1 MHRIAATPGGW
12 NPQAEGVIFIEQT
25 PAPIIF
31 LTAADTDIQ
40 TLAASTSQLPDGFP
54 ALRVVN
60 LLQLQQQLTID
71 TYTENVLAFAQVII
85 VRLLGGSSYWSY
97 GLEVVQETIQQ
108 TGAALVVLPGDDRP
122 DPDLISHSTVT
133 LTVVNQL
140 WRYLTEGGVENFV
153 NALKFTA
160 DVCLGHSYNP
170 PPPQPVPRV
179 GLYPWGKGTKDWG
192 VGARNFS
199 NSIASGQTEPHFTSP
214 QPLTP
219 TRPKVGILFYRAHY
233 LAGNTAPIDAL
244 CQALV
249 KRQLE
254 PVPIFVSSLRD
265 SDVQAELLSYFQP
278 KEAQGIGLLLNTTS
292 FSLAKLDT
300 ETPQLEL
307 WSRLDVPVLQVILS
321 GGTVEL
327 WNSEFQGLTPR
338 DTAMNVALPEV
349 DGRIISRA
357 VSFKSVQTRNP
368 LLETDVVVY
377 EPVSDRI
384 EFVADL
390 AASWVQLRHT
400 PPSERRIALILAN
413 YPTRDGRL
421 ANGVGLDTPASCIGV
436 LKALQQ
442 AGYRLLDI
450 PQTGDEL
457 IQRLTAGVTNDP
469 EGRELRAV
477 GQQLSLEEYQQYFE
491 TLPSEVHKGISDRW
505 GFPFGT
511 NHRDAEYAEEEGGVG
526 ECGSFAIP
534 GIQLGDVFVG
544 IQPARGYDI
553 DPSLNYHAPDLEP
566 PHAYLAF
573 YYWLRQHFGAQAVV
587 HVGKHGNLEWL
598 PGKSVALSANCYPEV
613 ALGAMPHL
621 YPFIV
626 NDPGEGSQAKRR
638 SQAVIIDH
646 LTPPMTR
653 AELYGPLQQLEGL
666 IDEYYEAQ
674 SLDPSR
680 LPVIRD
686 RITQLV
692 VQEQLHRDLGIEVE
706 AGVEEFLTR
715 ADGYLC
721 ELKEAQIRD
730 GLHIFG
736 QCPEGRQLR
745 DLIVA
750 IARHPGNGRIGLTRA
765 LAEDR
770 GWDFD
775 PLTADPAAR
784 LKVEGLQEEL
794 MVGRLKVEGSEDN
807 LQPANHQII
816 GDVIEELEEQAAQ
829 LVEELISNFNHRW
842 TQMNTDKTDIE
853 EGRRQEA
860 EGRRFLSDGDSTPT
874 SREQRIGDG
883 VSDPCSLRSQAEDEG
898 IPSASCP
905 LPSAFS
911 DQDSSS
917 SICVHPRASAVKKIQ
932 IPPIGDATKGELDW
946 ICDRLLP
953 ALQQTHQEITQ
964 LLRGLDG
971 RYVPSGP
978 SGAPTRGRPEVLP
991 TGRNFYSVDIR
1002 AIPTE
1007 TAWDVGRKAA
1017 EVLVERY
1024 TQENGEYP
1032 KTLGLSV
1039 WGTSTMRTGGDD
1051 LAEALALLGVQPVWD
1066 YPSRRVVDFE
1076 ILPVSVLGRPRVD
1089 VTLRISGFFRDAFPN
1104 LISLFDQAVA
1114 AVAALDEPL
1123 EQNPL
1128 AWQVKQEQ
1136 EQWEAAGLGKEEA
1149 EVRSR
1154 YRIFGSKPG
1163 AYGAGLQGLIEAQNW
1178 TDEQDLAR
1186 AYINW
1191 SSYAYTSTPPTD
1203 STASKASWGGLGGVA
1218 APEAF
1223 EQRLKQMQ
1231 VVLHNQDNREHDLLD
1246 SDDYYQ
1252 FQGGLTAAV
1261 RALTG
1266 TNPQTYFG
1274 DNSLPQNP
1282 KVRQLREEIARVYRS
1297 RVVNPKWIEGVMRH
1311 GYKGAFEMAATVD
1324 YLFAYDA
1331 TANCVEDHM
1340 YQGVAEAY
1348 LFAPAVQEFIQQKN
1362 PWALRDMAERLL
1374 EAHQRSLWQGVDQKT
1389 LEGLRAIALQAEAL
1403 IEAKT

>member
-12 NPQAEGVIFIEQT
+12 NPQSEGVVFIEQT
-25 PAPIIF
+25 TAPIVF

-40 TLAASTSQLPDGFP
+40 ALAASISQLPVGFP

-71 TYTENVLAFAQVII
+71 SYAENVLASAQVII
-85 VRLLGGSSYWSY
+85 VRLLGGRSYWSY
-97 GLEVVQETIQQ
+97 GLEVLQETVQQ
-108 TGAALVVLPGDDRP
+108 TGAALVVLPGDNRP

-133 LTVVNQL
+133 LAAVNQL
-140 WRYLTEGGVENFV
+140 WYYLTEGGVENFV
-153 NALKFTA
+153 NALQFIA
-160 DVCLGHSYNP
+160 DVCLGQTYNP
-170 PPPQPVPRV
+170 PPPQPVPRI
-179 GLYPWGKGTKDWG
+179 GLYPWEGLQVSKLEG
-192 VGARNFS
+192 VEVNLKPTNF
-199 NSIASGQTEPHFTSP
+199 
-214 QPLTP
+214 
-219 TRPKVGILFYRAHY
+219 PKVGILFYRAHY

-244 CQALV
+244 CCALAQ
-249 KRQLE
+249 RQLE

-265 SDVQAELLSYFQP
+265 VDVQAELLSYFQP
-278 KEAQGIGLLLNTTS
+278 KEGSGIDLLLNTTS

-307 WSRLDVPVLQVILS
+307 WECLDVPVLQVILS
-321 GGTVEL
+321 GGTVEQ
-327 WNSEFQGLTPR
+327 WDSQFQGLTAR

-357 VSFKSVQTRNP
+357 VSFKSVQSWNSG
-368 LLETDVVVY
+368 LETDVVVY
-377 EPVSDRI
+377 EPVRDRI

-390 AASWVQLRHT
+390 AANWTRLRQT
-400 PPSERRIALILAN
+400 PPSERRIALIVAN
-413 YPTRDGRL
+413 YPNRDGRL
-421 ANGVGLDTPASCIGV
+421 ANGVGLDTPASCVEI

-442 AGYRLLDI
+442 AGYRVEDI
-450 PQTGDEL
+450 PETGDEL
-457 IQRLTAGVTNDP
+457 IRRLTAGVTNDP
-469 EGRELRAV
+469 EGRELRLIR
-477 GQQLSLEEYQQYFE
+477 QQLSGDEYQQYFE
-491 TLPSEVHKGISDRW
+491 GLPLKVQKGISDRW
-505 GFPFGT
+505 GLGNEGNSTATFSASSSHSRFSIPDSPFP
-511 NHRDAEYAEEEGGVG
+511 
-526 ECGSFAIP
+526 IP
-534 GIQLGDVFVG
+534 GIQLGNVFVG
-544 IQPARGYDI
+544 IQPARGYDV
-553 DPSLNYHAPDLEP
+553 DPALNYHAPDLEP
-566 PHAYLAF
+566 THAYLAF
-573 YYWLRQHFGAQAVV
+573 YYWVRQYFGAQAIV

-598 PGKSVALSANCYPEV
+598 PGKSVALSGCCYPEV

-674 SLDPSR
+674 SLDPTR
-680 LPVIRD
+680 LSIISD
-686 RITQLV
+686 RIIQLIL
-692 VQEQLHRDLGIEVE
+692 QEDLHQDLGLEKDEIQTPNSKLQDRV
-706 AGVEEFLTR
+706 
-715 ADGYLC
+715 DGYLC

-736 QCPEGRQLR
+736 NCPQGRQLR

-765 LAEDR
+765 LAKDW
-770 GWDFD
+770 GLDFD
-775 PLTADPAAR
+775 PLTADLSASSGQWSIVNGKNCR
-784 LKVEGLQEEL
+784 T
-794 MVGRLKVEGSEDN
+794 
-807 LQPANHQII
+807 I
-816 GDVIEELEEQAAQ
+816 GDILEVLEQQAAE
-829 LVEELISNFNHRW
+829 LVEQLISTNNQQLTTNNQQQ
-842 TQMNTDKTDIE
+842 TQ
-853 EGRRQEA
+853 Q
-860 EGRRFLSDGDSTPT
+860 
-874 SREQRIGDG
+874 
-883 VSDPCSLRSQAEDEG
+883 
-898 IPSASCP
+898 
-905 LPSAFS
+905 
-911 DQDSSS
+911 
-917 SICVHPRASAVKKIQ
+917 
-932 IPPIGDATKGELDW
+932 ELDW
-946 ICDRLLP
+946 IRDRLFP
-953 ALQQTHQEITQ
+953 ALQQTDQELTQ

-978 SGAPTRGRPEVLP
+978 SGAPTRGRPDVLP

-1017 EVLVERY
+1017 EVLIERY

-1051 LAEALALLGVQPVWD
+1051 LAEALALIGVQPVWD

-1076 ILPVSVLGRPRVD
+1076 ILPLSVLGRPRVD

-1104 LISLFDQAVA
+1104 LISLFDQAVV
-1114 AVAALDEPL
+1114 AVAALDEPP

-1128 AWQVKQEQ
+1128 ASQVKQEQ
-1136 EQWEAAGLGKEEA
+1136 AQWVATGLGTEEA
-1149 EVRSR
+1149 EMRSR

-1178 TDEQDLAR
+1178 TDEQDLGR

-1191 SSYAYTSTPPTD
+1191 SSYAYTSTPPNPPLLRGGTEEVVV
-1203 STASKASWGGLGGVA
+1203 SSLAKAGMGGLEGVA

-1223 EQRLKQMQ
+1223 EQRLQKMQ

-1252 FQGGLTAAV
+1252 FQGGITAAI

-1266 TNPQTYFG
+1266 KNPHTYFG
-1274 DNSLPQNP
+1274 DNSTPENP

-1311 GYKGAFEMAATVD
+1311 GYKGAFEMGATVD

-1331 TANCVEDHM
+1331 TANCVEDYM
-1340 YQGVAEAY
+1340 YQGIAEAY
-1348 LFAPAVQEFIQQKN
+1348 LFDPTVHNFIQQKN

-1374 EAHQRSLWQGVDQKT
+1374 EAHQRSLWSSVKPET
-1389 LEGLRAIALQAEAL
+1389 LDELRAIALQAEAV
-1403 IEAKT
+1403 IEANTCPNP